1 MNEKISRREFLK
13 KAGLVSAG
21 AVMGNFILSPKS
33 YARVN
38 GANDRVNV
46 AVVGFSDRFRSSLLP
61 GFTDHREELNFDM
74 IGVSDI
80 WSLRR
85 DEGVQVVGEKI
96 GHKVKGYRNNEEM
109 YKDKDID
116 AVIISTPDFAH
127 ATHTVE
133 AAEHGKHIYVEKPF
147 AETME
152 DNRRARAAVEKAG
165 VIFQVGSQRRSAPNY
180 HAANDYIR
188 SGQFGDIVMC
198 EMTWNVNQPGRWRRP
213 SLVPKCREEDLD
225 WIRFLCNRPFE
236 AFDPRKYLEYR
247 LFWPYSS
254 GIPGQWMAHQIDTV
268 HWFTGLKHPRSVTAN
283 GGIYLWHDGRTN
295 FDTMT
300 AVMDYGP
307 ADDPQKGFL
316 VQYTSRFTNSAG
328 SVKEIYYSNGGE
340 LNLDT
345 NKITPNGGLTEG
357 EAKAMG
363 MHANQLAPLDLKS
376 TMKVATAGVTGVDP
390 MTSVHVRN
398 WMECIRSGEKT
409 NAPVEA
415 AYDHSSACIMV
426 NAALRTKQY
435 VTFDEEHQEVLAGGK
450 VFKF

>member
-33 YARVN
+33 YARVK

-127 ATHTVE
+127 ATHTIE

-165 VIFQVGSQRRSAPNY
+165 VVFQVGSQRRSAPNY

-198 EMTWNVNQPGRWRRP
+198 EMTWNVNQPAVGAVRR
-213 SLVPKCREEDLD
+213 SFR
-225 WIRFLCNRPFE
+225 
-236 AFDPRKYLEYR
+236 
-247 LFWPYSS
+247 
-254 GIPGQWMAHQIDTV
+254 
-268 HWFTGLKHPRSVTAN
+268 
-283 GGIYLWHDGRTN
+283 
-295 FDTMT
+295 
-300 AVMDYGP
+300 
-307 ADDPQKGFL
+307 
-316 VQYTSRFTNSAG
+316 SAG
-328 SVKEIYYSNGGE
+328 KK
-340 LNLDT
+340 T
-345 NKITPNGGLTEG
+345 
-357 EAKAMG
+357 
-363 MHANQLAPLDLKS
+363 S
-376 TMKVATAGVTGVDP
+376 TGFASCATARSKRSTRANTSNIGCSGPIRRESPASGWRTRSTRCTGSPD
-390 MTSVHVRN
+390 
-398 WMECIRSGEKT
+398 
-409 NAPVEA
+409 
-415 AYDHSSACIMV
+415 
-426 NAALRTKQY
+426 
-435 VTFDEEHQEVLAGGK
+435 
-450 VFKF
+450 

>member
-33 YARVN
+33 YARVK

-152 DNRRARAAVEKAG
+152 DNRRA
-165 VIFQVGSQRRSAPNY
+165 
-180 HAANDYIR
+180 
-188 SGQFGDIVMC
+188 
-198 EMTWNVNQPGRWRRP
+198 
-213 SLVPKCREEDLD
+213 
-225 WIRFLCNRPFE
+225 
-236 AFDPRKYLEYR
+236 
-247 LFWPYSS
+247 
-254 GIPGQWMAHQIDTV
+254 
-268 HWFTGLKHPRSVTAN
+268 
-283 GGIYLWHDGRTN
+283 
-295 FDTMT
+295 
-300 AVMDYGP
+300 
-307 ADDPQKGFL
+307 
-316 VQYTSRFTNSAG
+316 
-328 SVKEIYYSNGGE
+328 
-340 LNLDT
+340 
-345 NKITPNGGLTEG
+345 
-357 EAKAMG
+357 
-363 MHANQLAPLDLKS
+363 
-376 TMKVATAGVTGVDP
+376 
-390 MTSVHVRN
+390 
-398 WMECIRSGEKT
+398 
-409 NAPVEA
+409 
-415 AYDHSSACIMV
+415 
-426 NAALRTKQY
+426 
-435 VTFDEEHQEVLAGGK
+435 
-450 VFKF
+450 